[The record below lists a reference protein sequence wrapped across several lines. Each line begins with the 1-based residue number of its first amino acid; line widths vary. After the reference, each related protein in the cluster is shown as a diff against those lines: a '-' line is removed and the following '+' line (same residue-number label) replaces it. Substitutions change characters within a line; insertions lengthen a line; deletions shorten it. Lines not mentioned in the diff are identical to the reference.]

1 MKRKLNLLL
10 IGIDSLRADHMSCYG
25 YKRLTTPHMDRIASK
40 GVLFEDAFSPYI
52 PTTPGYAAMLTGTD
66 VMTNQMVSLSPKG
79 PIDKSI
85 KLLPEILGEKG
96 YSSACIGFDTPFY
109 RGFDSYE
116 TFDAWMAWEDAPGHK
131 AEALNEK
138 ALPQLESMADGPFM
152 LFLRH
157 MDPHSPYLP
166 PPPFDTMFY
175 DKDPCDP
182 SVDTMKPVFDFKP
195 FADFFRSWMPPGIT
209 DIDWVVARY
218 DSSLAY
224 MDACIQRI
232 FTRLEELGL
241 WDETLIVITSDHG
254 ETLTEHDIYF
264 DHHGLYEP
272 TLHVPLIYHLPGE
285 IPKGRRIRGFVLQ
298 QDLTPTVL
306 EIMGY
311 GRIPSRLHMDGRSV
325 MPLVRGERPSN
336 CSEFYISECTW
347 MRKRGW
353 RTPQYKY
360 IEALEPDFH
369 NKPPVELYDLIED
382 PLEERNIAD
391 ERPEVAAALKTR
403 MEKWVGRRLTET
415 GKPDP
420 IMGYEIGLDRRIG
433 SVKRAQDLQAAKDK

>member
-1 MKRKLNLLL
+1 MAEKMNLLL

-25 YKRLTTPHMDRIASK
+25 YHRLTTPHMDDIASE
-40 GVLFEDAFSPYI
+40 GILFENAYSPYI
-52 PTTPGYAAMLTGTD
+52 PTTPGYTTMLTGTD
-66 VMTNQMVSLSPKG
+66 VMTHQMVSLSPKG
-79 PIDKSI
+79 PIEKSI
-85 KLLPEILGEKG
+85 KLLPEILREKG
-96 YSSACIGFDTPFY
+96 YRSACIGFDTPFY

-116 TFDAWMAWEDAPGHK
+116 TFNAWMSWEDAPGHK

-138 ALPQLESMADGPFM
+138 ALPMLESMAEEPFL

-182 SVDTMKPVFDFKP
+182 SSDTMTPVFDFEP

-209 DIDWVVARY
+209 DIDWVVAHY

-224 MDACIQRI
+224 MDACIKCL
-232 FTRLEELGL
+232 FTRLEELDL
-241 WDETLIVITSDHG
+241 FNNTLIVITSDHG
-254 ETLTEHDIYF
+254 ETLDEHDCYF

-272 TLHVPLIYHLPGE
+272 TIHVPLIYHLPGK
-285 IPKGRRIRGFVLQ
+285 IPQNRRIRGFVLQ

-306 EIMGY
+306 DIMGY
-311 GRIPSRLHMDGRSV
+311 GEIPAKLGMDGRNA
-325 MPLVRGERPSN
+325 MPLIDGERVTN
-336 CSEFYISECTW
+336 YSEFYVSECTW

-353 RTPQYKY
+353 RTPQYKL
-360 IEALEPDFH
+360 IQAMEPDFH
-369 NKPPVELYDLIED
+369 GKPPLELYDLLED
-382 PLEERNIAD
+382 PLENQNVAD
-391 ERPEVAAALKTR
+391 DRPEIVNALKIR
-403 MEKWVGRRLTET
+403 MEKWVKKRLSET

-420 IMGYEIGLDRRIG
+420 ILDYEIGLDRRIG
-433 SVKRAQDLQAAKDK
+433 SVKKARDMQAADDK